1 MVVIT
6 AKDLLPLFENFVETL
21 NMISQSIDTT
31 FEKLSSQ
38 LLQKER
44 WRTQFG
50 RNNSAPESAFAAKY
64 KGKYKQGG
72 TINCERASIAIDSG
86 KSSF

>member
-1 MVVIT
+1 MGREINEEDMVVIT

-44 WRTQFG
+44 WRT
-50 RNNSAPESAFAAKY
+50 
-64 KGKYKQGG
+64 
-72 TINCERASIAIDSG
+72 
-86 KSSF
+86 